1 MKLLSNSVYD
11 GVKAFYDGSF
21 PGGATTTFTAANNG
35 VGLPMETSKF
45 EAFTQEDYD
54 ALYAKL
60 AAGEVTI
67 NNATEDSTTAD
78 LTLTNTTVSFVE

>member
-1 MKLLSNSVYD
+1 
-11 GVKAFYDGSF
+11 
-21 PGGATTTFTAANNG
+21 
-35 VGLPMETSKF
+35 METSKF